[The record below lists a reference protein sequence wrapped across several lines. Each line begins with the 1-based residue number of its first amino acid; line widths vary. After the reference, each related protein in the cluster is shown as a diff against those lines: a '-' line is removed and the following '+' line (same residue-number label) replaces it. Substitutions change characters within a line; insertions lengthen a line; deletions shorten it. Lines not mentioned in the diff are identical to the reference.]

1 MWRLLNQLCT
11 LYNIF
16 NLSINI
22 TLNPFE
28 ITNNIDPSD
37 RFLYE
42 ETFHSKRAKNQGK
55 VNLPY
60 LFIQLGSQ
68 LYQRLFEGT
77 FTRNLNVHKW
87 HEIETLSTDTP

>member
-1 MWRLLNQLCT
+1 MCRLLNQICT

-22 TLNPFE
+22 TLYPFE

-42 ETFHSKRAKNQGK
+42 ETFLIS
-55 VNLPY
+55 
-60 LFIQLGSQ
+60 
-68 LYQRLFEGT
+68 
-77 FTRNLNVHKW
+77 
-87 HEIETLSTDTP
+87 LSVYTARFSVVPEAI